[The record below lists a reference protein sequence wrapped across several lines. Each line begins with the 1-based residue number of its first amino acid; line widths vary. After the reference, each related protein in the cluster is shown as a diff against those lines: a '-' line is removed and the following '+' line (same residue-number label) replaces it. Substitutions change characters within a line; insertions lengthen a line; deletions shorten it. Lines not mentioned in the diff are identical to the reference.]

1 MNGVLW
7 SDVDGGFLGD
17 LVVMV
22 DLRQRIGG
30 RGCGGYGIQ

>member
-7 SDVDGGFLGD
+7 SDVDGGFLGG

-22 DLRQRIGG
+22 FG
-30 RGCGGYGIQ
+30 RDVEKRERC

>member
-7 SDVDGGFLGD
+7 SDVNGGFLGG

-22 DLRQRIGG
+22 DLWQRTGG
-30 RGCGGYGIQ
+30 EGCGGYGVR